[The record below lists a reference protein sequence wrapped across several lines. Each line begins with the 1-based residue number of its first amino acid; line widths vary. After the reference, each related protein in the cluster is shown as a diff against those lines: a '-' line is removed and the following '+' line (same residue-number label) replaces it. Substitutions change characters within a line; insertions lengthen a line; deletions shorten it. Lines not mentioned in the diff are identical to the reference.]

1 MLCCDC
7 GATWGAVG
15 ATRQAKEKQKKIVF
29 HNPYG
34 RPATFR
40 VECASS
46 LVRKKRGGGGDGG
59 GGVKDPTKG
68 RCVSPSFKLAFC

>member
-7 GATWGAVG
+7 GATRGAVG
-15 ATRQAKEKQKKIVF
+15 TTRQAKEKQKKIVF

-46 LVRKKRGGGGDGG
+46 LVRETRGDGCDGEAG
-59 GGVKDPTKG
+59 GNEWQVFVPI
-68 RCVSPSFKLAFC
+68 F